1 MKVRGIESGI
11 TADPRVTSA
20 KKSSSEQQAI
30 SRKGEAAKVTLSASA
45 SSLRGVREELD
56 KIPDIRADKVN
67 PIIDEIKSGNY
78 NRPPDQIAEKML
90 TSHLIESS
98 YGN

>member
-11 TADPRVTSA
+11 TSDPRVASA
-20 KKSSSEQQAI
+20 KKATGEQNAT
-30 SRKGEAAKVTLSASA
+30 SGKGEAAKVTLSASA
-45 SSLRGVREELD
+45 SSLRGVREDLD
-56 KIPDIRADKVN
+56 KIPEIRADKVN

-78 NRPPDQIAEKML
+78 NRPPDKIAEKML
-90 TSHLIESS
+90 ASHLIESS